1 MQDEPHMGAQTT
13 EEAGRERPHRGQ
25 AYGGRPC
32 LGSGSLTSRLPPFSL
47 WRGSAGLGPAKN
59 AAPRVARQ
67 LAEPSGVRHGN
78 GSRRARHPQD
88 TGVEPLT
95 RSSERSCEGAFAP
108 PFARIGG
115 SGRADQG
122 SEVLIRM
129 RQDMTFQ
136 LAAPARQRLGQDG

>member
-1 MQDEPHMGAQTT
+1 MGAQTT

-25 AYGGRPC
+25 AYGGNPC

-47 WRGSAGLGPAKN
+47 WRGSAGLGAAQN

-67 LAEPSGVRHGN
+67 LSEPSNVRHGN
-78 GSRRARHPQD
+78 GGRRERHTED
-88 TGVEPLT
+88 AGVGPLPEPG
-95 RSSERSCEGAFAP
+95 ERSCEGAFAP

-122 SEVLIRM
+122 REVLIRM